1 MHCLLDMRERYATL
15 PNIYNHILQKDMNK
29 YRYMYMFVVNMH
41 TDFPKTLTYNTESEV
56 FFTSFNESDWYAKF

>member
-41 TDFPKTLTYNTESEV
+41 IDFPKTLTYNTESEV
-56 FFTSFNESDWYAKF
+56 FFTSFNESEWYANL

>member
-1 MHCLLDMRERYATL
+1 MHCLLDMHERYATL

-41 TDFPKTLTYNTESEV
+41 IDFPKTLTYNSESEV
-56 FFTSFNESDWYAKF
+56 FFTSFNESDWYANL

>member
-1 MHCLLDMRERYATL
+1 MHCLLDMHERYTTL
-15 PNIYNHILQKDMNK
+15 PNIYK

-56 FFTSFNESDWYAKF
+56 FFTSFNESDWYANL

>member
-1 MHCLLDMRERYATL
+1 MHCLLDMYERYATL

-41 TDFPKTLTYNTESEV
+41 IDFPKTLTYNTESEV
-56 FFTSFNESDWYAKF
+56 FFTSFNESDWYANL

>member
-1 MHCLLDMRERYATL
+1 MHCLLDMYERYATL

-29 YRYMYMFVVNMH
+29 YRYMFVVNMH
-41 TDFPKTLTYNTESEV
+41 IDFPKTLTYNTESEV

>member
-1 MHCLLDMRERYATL
+1 MHCLLDMHKRYATL

-41 TDFPKTLTYNTESEV
+41 IDFPKTLTYNTESEV
-56 FFTSFNESDWYAKF
+56 FFTSFNESDWYANL

>member
-1 MHCLLDMRERYATL
+1 MHCLLDMHERYATL
-15 PNIYNHILQKDMNK
+15 PNIYK

-56 FFTSFNESDWYAKF
+56 FFTSFNESDWYAKL

>member
-41 TDFPKTLTYNTESEV
+41 IDFPKTLTYNTESEV
-56 FFTSFNESDWYAKF
+56 FFTSFNESDWYANL

>member
-1 MHCLLDMRERYATL
+1 MHERNATL

-29 YRYMYMFVVNMH
+29 YRYMYMFVVNTH
-41 TDFPKTLTYNTESEV
+41 IDFPKTLTYNTESEV

>member
-1 MHCLLDMRERYATL
+1 MQCLLDMHERYATL

-29 YRYMYMFVVNMH
+29 YRYMFVVNVH
-41 TDFPKTLTYNTESEV
+41 IDFPKALTYNAESEV